1 MIIRFDN
8 SWEFGNFEAQ
18 VDLKELCKCEGK
30 RETIVNSKGKL
41 VKVVSYSKPKLRK
54 LFKLIIFG
62 TYDDYE
68 LDKIQL
74 YLDENSKTY
83 GKIFSEVWDK
93 NKGRY

>member
-1 MIIRFDN
+1 MIIRFN
-8 SWEFGNFEAQ
+8 NFWEFGNFEAQ

-30 RETIVNSKGKL
+30 KEETTNSKGKL

-54 LFKLIIFG
+54 LFKLIILG
-62 TYDDYE
+62 TDNDYE
-68 LDKIQL
+68 LNKIQL

-93 NKGRY
+93 NRGRY

>member
-8 SWEFGNFEAQ
+8 SWEYGNFEAL

-30 RETIVNSKGKL
+30 KEETTNSKGKW
-41 VKVVSYSKPKLRK
+41 VKVVSYSKLKLRK
-54 LFKLIIFG
+54 LFKLIILD
-62 TYDDYE
+62 TNDDYE

-83 GKIFSEVWDK
+83 GEIFSEVRTK
-93 NKGRY
+93 LEIRG